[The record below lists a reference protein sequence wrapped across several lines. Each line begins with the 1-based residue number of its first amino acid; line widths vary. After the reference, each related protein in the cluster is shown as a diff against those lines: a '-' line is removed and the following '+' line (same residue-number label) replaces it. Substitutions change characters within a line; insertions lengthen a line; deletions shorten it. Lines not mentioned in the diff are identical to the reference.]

1 MKNTLISYNTES
13 IKTKEKTIEVMDYF
27 SKDVYIADLK
37 DDPEIKDLLRVIRV
51 QDDDTFEKISYRLY
65 NSSNYWDIILL
76 LNNRDPLFDTAY
88 NFDVLEKYSEDRLQD
103 IVNDYT
109 KKENPLDE
117 EYQAVLKD
125 KYLDEAMQENEKMR
139 ILSVPRPEQINSLIM
154 ILKKRGYL

>member
-13 IKTKEKTIEVMDYF
+13 IKTKQKTIEVRDYF
-27 SKDVYIADLK
+27 SKEVYIADLK

-103 IVNDYT
+103 IVNDYA

>member
-1 MKNTLISYNTES
+1 MKNTMISYNTET
-13 IKTKEKTIEVMDYF
+13 IKTKENTIEVVDYF

-37 DDPEIKDLLRVIRV
+37 DDPEIKDLLRVIRI

-76 LNNRDPLFDTAY
+76 LNNRDPLFSISY
-88 NFDVLEKYSEDRLQD
+88 NFDVLENSAEQRLKKITKDYKKKPLSKEYVSLMKEGYLEEEIQD
-103 IVNDYT
+103 
-109 KKENPLDE
+109 
-117 EYQAVLKD
+117 
-125 KYLDEAMQENEKMR
+125 NEKMR